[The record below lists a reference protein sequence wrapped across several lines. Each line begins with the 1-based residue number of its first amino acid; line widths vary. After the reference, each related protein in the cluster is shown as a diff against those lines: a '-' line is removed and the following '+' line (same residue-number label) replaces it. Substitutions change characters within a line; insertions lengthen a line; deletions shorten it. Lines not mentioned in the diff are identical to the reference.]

1 MSKYLTTAIM
11 LSLVGALSV
20 TGCSKQGPKPAS
32 GARNFDQVAQA
43 VARREDRVSADD
55 LARWIIEGKKDFVLI
70 DVRSANDYASGHIDG
85 ARNVPVP
92 ELISRDQMNRLPK
105 DRKVIVYSQ
114 GSETAGQAAVLLR
127 VAGYDADLLLG
138 GYNFWTQHVLN
149 PNIPAAQADEESPSG
164 AEQQAIACYFVG
176 GNKLAQ
182 AAPPPPPPPKPA
194 FVPPVSTP
202 AAAPLVY
209 PAHNEG
215 C

>member
-11 LSLVGALSV
+11 FNLLATLSV
-20 TGCSKQGPKPAS
+20 AGCSKQGPKSVS
-32 GARNFDQVAQA
+32 GARNFDQVAQV
-43 VARREDRVSADD
+43 VARRNDRVSADD
-55 LARWIIEGKKDFVLI
+55 LARWIIQGKKDFVLI
-70 DVRSANDYASGHIDG
+70 DVRSPTDYANGHIDG
-85 ARNVPVP
+85 ARNLPVP
-92 ELISRDQMNRLPK
+92 ELISREQMKSLPK

-114 GSETAGQAAVLLR
+114 GSETAAQAAVLLR

-149 PNIPAAQADEESPSG
+149 PNIPPTQADEENPRA
-164 AEQQAIACYFVG
+164 AERQAIACYFVG

-182 AAPPPPPPPKPA
+182 AAPPPPKPA

-202 AAAPLVY
+202 TAAPLVH
-209 PAHNEG
+209 PAHSEG

>member
-11 LSLVGALSV
+11 LSLAGALCV
-20 TGCSKQGPKPAS
+20 TGCSKRGPKPAS
-32 GARNFDQVAQA
+32 GDRNFDQVAQA
-43 VARREDRVSADD
+43 VARRNDRVSADE
-55 LARWIIEGKKDFVLI
+55 LAGWIIQGKKDFVLI
-70 DVRSANDYASGHIDG
+70 DVRSPTDYANGHIDG
-85 ARNVPVP
+85 ARNLPVP
-92 ELISRDQMNRLPK
+92 ELISPEQMKTLPK
-105 DRKVIVYSQ
+105 DRRVIVYSQ
-114 GSETAGQAAVLLR
+114 VSETAAQAAVLLR
-127 VAGYDADLLLG
+127 LAGYHADLLLG

-149 PNIPAAQADEESPSG
+149 PNIPAAQADEESQSG
-164 AEQQAIACYFVG
+164 AERQAIACYFVG

-202 AAAPLVY
+202 SAPPLVY